1 MNNVNYRA
9 LCDETL
15 TVGAQTEEGLT
26 ENATKI
32 WRQALEGIIKQYG
45 KMNTTYSYAVVLNDS
60 NGAHLPIA
68 LTIKN
73 GKWSIVENIDQ

>member
-1 MNNVNYRA
+1 
-9 LCDETL
+9 
-15 TVGAQTEEGLT
+15 
-26 ENATKI
+26 
-32 WRQALEGIIKQYG
+32 
-45 KMNTTYSYAVVLNDS
+45 MNTTYSYAVVLNDS